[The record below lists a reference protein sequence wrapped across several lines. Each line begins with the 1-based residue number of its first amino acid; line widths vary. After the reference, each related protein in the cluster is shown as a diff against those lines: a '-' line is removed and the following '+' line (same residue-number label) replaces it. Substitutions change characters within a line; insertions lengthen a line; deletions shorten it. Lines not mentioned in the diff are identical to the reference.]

1 MYEGSAGY
9 GARIETGKTGK
20 TVFDIYDEWKAM
32 RLSREL
38 CGKLN
43 DNDIDRVSFQVKGR
57 ADFMELAVYVPIKEA
72 GSKGRDSEGVGWAV
86 GG

>member
-38 CGKLN
+38 
-43 DNDIDRVSFQVKGR
+43 
-57 ADFMELAVYVPIKEA
+57 
-72 GSKGRDSEGVGWAV
+72 
-86 GG
+86 